1 MEAADWQKATEDQRA
16 CLYRVAKAVMDS
28 VGLTPAEFYRAAL
41 NGQIVDPVSTGGN
54 FSRGKISRRNAA
66 MIHSWIESNH
76 LEIALR
82 VAPELFTRP
91 ARGGWLALLEE
102 RTRYNAL
109 SLLRFSSLGL
119 VRPAGKHPIEER
131 PVRLGE
137 KFAFALTSE
146 IEGHAFAFQEAR
158 GLWHLFSLSED
169 PIAAFAR
176 CGHGRHE
183 LPRNADGS
191 PLALVEAD
199 TDGLHSFVF
208 VVVREI
214 DSLAETVSGLRG
226 FALRPEQLNELATML
241 ATLDAAQYTI
251 HRINIQFVR

>member
-1 MEAADWQKATEDQRA
+1 MDAVDWQKATEEQRA
-16 CLYRVAKAVMDS
+16 RLYRVAKAVMDS
-28 VGLTPAEFYRAAL
+28 AGLAPAEFYRAAL

-54 FSRGKISRRNAA
+54 FSRGKIARRSAV

-76 LEIALR
+76 LDIALR

-102 RTRYNAL
+102 RTRYGAL

-119 VRPAGKHPIEER
+119 VRQAGRHPIDER

-146 IEGHAFAFQEAR
+146 IAGHAFAFQEVR

-169 PIAAFAR
+169 PAAAFVS

-183 LPRNADGS
+183 LPRKADGS
-191 PLALVEAD
+191 PLALIEAD

-208 VVVREI
+208 VVVEDI
-214 DSLAETVSGLRG
+214 DTLDDTVSGLRG
-226 FALRPEQLNELATML
+226 LALRPEQLGELATML
-241 ATLDAAQYTI
+241 AALDAGQYAI

>member
-1 MEAADWQKATEDQRA
+1 MDAVDWQKATEDQRA
-16 CLYRVAKAVMDS
+16 RLYRVAKAVMDS
-28 VGLTPAEFYRAAL
+28 VGLAPAEFYRTAL

-54 FSRGKISRRNAA
+54 FSRGKIGRRNAA

-76 LEIALR
+76 LDIALC

-91 ARGGWLALLEE
+91 ARGDWLTLLED
-102 RTRYNAL
+102 RVRYDAL

-119 VRPAGKHPIEER
+119 VRPAGRHPIEER

-137 KFAFALTSE
+137 KFAFVLTSE
-146 IEGHAFAFQEAR
+146 IDGHAFAFQEVR

-169 PIAAFAR
+169 PATAFCQ
-176 CGHGRHE
+176 CGDGRHE
-183 LPRNADGS
+183 FPRKTDGS

-208 VVVREI
+208 VVVEDI
-214 DSLAETVSGLRG
+214 DTLAETVSGLRG
-226 FALRPEQLNELATML
+226 LALRPEQLGELATML
-241 ATLDAAQYTI
+241 AALDAGQYAL
-251 HRINIQFVR
+251 HRINILFVR